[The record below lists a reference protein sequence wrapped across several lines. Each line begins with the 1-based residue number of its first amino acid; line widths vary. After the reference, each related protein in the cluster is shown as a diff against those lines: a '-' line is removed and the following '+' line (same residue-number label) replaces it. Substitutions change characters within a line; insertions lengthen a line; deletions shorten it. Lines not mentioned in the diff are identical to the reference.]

1 MKFTKEQ
8 SFEQIKA
15 ILGQTKLTSD
25 KSINEKLDTLIPL
38 LVSDETELSEFVEK
52 VKPMFLT
59 DEANI
64 KHNNSVFAK
73 EFIEKNKPT
82 PTPEPEP
89 TPTPTPTGGV
99 TPEQIAEIVKQAN
112 APFIEELQ
120 AIKAKASRE
129 QLLGQVDGI
138 ISSWN
143 VSPKR
148 TKLLTMAKDM
158 SFGNIASDATAE
170 ALATMVKTNFDNLLN
185 ASSIEDGYIPDGGT
199 GGGDTNSE
207 LKATLQAI
215 ETKEKGGGNNI
226 MSFMGLNQK
235 N

>member
-1 MKFTKEQ
+1 MKFTKDQ

-25 KSINEKLDTLIPL
+25 RSINEKLDTLI
-38 LVSDETELSEFVEK
+38 SIIASEEMELSEFVEK

-64 KHNNSVFAK
+64 KHNNSEFAK
-73 EFIEKNKPT
+73 NYKPPTPT
-82 PTPEPEP
+82 PTPEPAPEP
-89 TPTPTPTGGV
+89 TGIV
-99 TPEQIAEIVKQAN
+99 TPEQIAEIVRQAN
-112 APFIEELQ
+112 TPFIEELQ

-129 QLLGQVDGI
+129 QLLGQVDEI
-138 ISSWN
+138 IHSWN

-170 ALATMVKTNFDNLLN
+170 TLATMVKTNFDQLLN

-215 ETKEKGGGNNI
+215 ETKEQSSGNNI
-226 MSFMGLNQK
+226 MSFMGINQK

>member
-25 KSINEKLDTLIPL
+25 RSINEKLDTLI
-38 LVSDETELSEFVEK
+38 SIIASEEMELGEFVEK

-64 KHNNSVFAK
+64 KHNNSEFAK
-73 EFIEKNKPT
+73 NYKPPTPT

-170 ALATMVKTNFDNLLN
+170 TLATMVKTNFDNLLN

-215 ETKEKGGGNNI
+215 EAKEQSGGNNI